1 MALEPI
7 PIEGPGRPLP
17 FELITVPACRFT
29 ITVKGPVQPGLR
41 PAKIEVSDRRRIR
54 PIRRETTAATS
65 VERSL
70 QDRILWSGFKEP
82 RHVRPLKGR

>member
-29 ITVKGPVQPGLR
+29 ITVKTGSARGPGPAVRDMSDWDAGGLR
-41 PAKIEVSDRRRIR
+41 DRLIRNEATPA
-54 PIRRETTAATS
+54 AS
-65 VERSL
+65 VEGGS
-70 QDRILWSGFKEP
+70 QNRILWD
-82 RHVRPLKGR
+82 